1 MDKIPASATQEV
13 SDSQI
18 HTSNSNLLS
27 PWRSATHSDDFWDR
41 SLEFPGVSGVG
52 MEQDS
57 EPVPVRTLPFT
68 PGASQLRLSIPT
80 SPVSCTT
87 SRQETLPAGIRS
99 DPFSRTRWPMNFA
112 YPPMPMGMPNLP
124 PYPQPFDPYSA
135 QSVWSGQGFGGRP
148 SSESSSFK
156 DEMRSLTTSIHKI
169 QATVNAKFMEFGNR
183 LDLMESRG
191 LSQDP
196 VQDPPRP
203 PRQLL
208 EDDSVSLAPRSQ
220 EGNFLDD
227 QGGISDVDSVVS
239 TEGDAFI
246 PKEPSSGNSD
256 CLRSL
261 VYSIRRDMSDMPMS
275 SPPRVSSTPSDF
287 MACSGIVKPE
297 SKGYYSFPESGH
309 FTTALSFVN
318 SSLAENLANTSKT
331 GGSKFSGFGPASY
344 PGRCRSKDFEIH
356 GSSLGMSAPN
366 CDRAFSSLL
375 GSKPLDGLRLSQ
387 ASYVKSEN
395 NLRCLTFVLET
406 AEHFLSAAGSL
417 LKDKGEEFS
426 DLRSMLLQVD
436 KSLGMSQFLLLGTV
450 ANFTLAKR
458 QEILDK
464 STVSEALQQR
474 LVSSPLSKD
483 KLFSVSLEQLQEEL
497 NKAPPVVK
505 VDVKVTDGK
514 RFVKTT
520 QVNNPSSSHQPKA
533 STSSSS
539 NSQPTKRPAF
549 SRPNYSSGKKAKVV
563 KGKKQDGGV
572 LSSYSGSTHS
582 LLPRRFSYQES
593 LPISFGGTHQ
603 FVYPFTP
610 ETGFFDF
617 MGKIRDNSQSE
628 FQFPGR
634 TFSDRFG
641 SSASSRREGSQGTS
655 VSQCSDSVFICPSSS
670 IASAGGFLDFDHGRH
685 STRTST
691 YSSNPVVSVGVLAPN
706 FSVVGGTCSNS
717 SSVVTSSSMVAS
729 GKTSSEGSFVGSS
742 RPQPNS
748 VHRCKS
754 DGLGSLSGG
763 QDSIRPLVR
772 CSVGG
777 THQSA
782 RDESCVPFSPSV
794 SGCGSGSVTTGCHGQ
809 LHSSGL
815 SSESRRDPFLFS
827 VSSEQG
833 NSSSVS
839 QSRYN
844 SVSETCSRQSKS
856 SGGCSLPFPC
866 SSEHRMGNS
875 SISVSGDH
883 SLLGSSTYRS
893 FCHQSESQVGDLR
906 FSHSRRE
913 SLGSRCYDPILEGN
927 VQLHVPSFSSSSKDL
942 AQDSEGS
949 LQDHSY
955 CSGLATTVLVPRT
968 TTSVLC
974 EASSSSSKRGS
985 TDSIQRKKTASG
997 SRESPSACLVTVRNS
1012 LRKGGFSEGAIKR
1025 ISGSVRQ
1032 STGAVYCPT
1041 VSGFFLHLF
1050 EEKGYSPSTI
1060 KGYRS
1065 AIARTISLSGG
1076 SDFGDNE
1083 FLSLLIKNF
1092 CLNRPRQRRLV
1103 PSWDLGLVLKVL
1115 QFPPFEPL
1123 HSASL
1128 KFLSYKCCFLIAL
1141 ATGRRRSEIHALSIS
1156 ESCLRF
1162 AADKSSV
1169 TLLTDPS
1176 FLAKNQLPDK
1186 GSGLITIPAL
1196 PPTADNQVLCPVR
1209 ALLVYLASSA
1219 KLRSAGS
1226 SRLFIPIKKG
1236 ISDISAK
1243 TISTWICNTVILAYK
1258 SASSEVLVKH
1268 QVKAHEVRALA
1279 SSWNIFNSSSMS
1291 EIMSAGFWRS
1301 DSAFYNHYLRS
1312 MPLHCDNLY
1321 SLGPLVAA
1329 QHVVFPPPSD
1339 GDSALR

>member
-1 MDKIPASATQEV
+1 MGSDNFRQVGTFDFTEGIGTSVSGTASSFSCSNQSVSDKGFSKESVVTKRSEHSDSEGCFGGGKSSFSSRVLFPAVLGTQEERENETG
-13 SDSQI
+13 SRSFCSQ
-18 HTSNSNLLS
+18 S
-27 PWRSATHSDDFWDR
+27 
-41 SLEFPGVSGVG
+41 VSGGPTFQNGDQQVYQVDNSFRNLDNLSRFDG
-52 MEQDS
+52 RLFS
-57 EPVPVRTLPFT
+57 HPYF
-68 PGASQLRLSIPT
+68 SQ
-80 SPVSCTT
+80 VS
-87 SRQETLPAGIRS
+87 
-99 DPFSRTRWPMNFA
+99 
-112 YPPMPMGMPNLP
+112 
-124 PYPQPFDPYSA
+124 
-135 QSVWSGQGFGGRP
+135 
-148 SSESSSFK
+148 
-156 DEMRSLTTSIHKI
+156 
-169 QATVNAKFMEFGNR
+169 
-183 LDLMESRG
+183 
-191 LSQDP
+191 
-196 VQDPPRP
+196 
-203 PRQLL
+203 
-208 EDDSVSLAPRSQ
+208 
-220 EGNFLDD
+220 
-227 QGGISDVDSVVS
+227 
-239 TEGDAFI
+239 
-246 PKEPSSGNSD
+246 
-256 CLRSL
+256 
-261 VYSIRRDMSDMPMS
+261 
-275 SPPRVSSTPSDF
+275 
-287 MACSGIVKPE
+287 
-297 SKGYYSFPESGH
+297 SFPETGVGRQGLQ
-309 FTTALSFVN
+309 FQGYAFWPGYCTPSFYQD
-318 SSLAENLANTSKT
+318 
-331 GGSKFSGFGPASY
+331 FS
-344 PGRCRSKDFEIH
+344 
-356 GSSLGMSAPN
+356 
-366 CDRAFSSLL
+366 
-375 GSKPLDGLRLSQ
+375 
-387 ASYVKSEN
+387 
-395 NLRCLTFVLET
+395 
-406 AEHFLSAAGSL
+406 
-417 LKDKGEEFS
+417 
-426 DLRSMLLQVD
+426 
-436 KSLGMSQFLLLGTV
+436 
-450 ANFTLAKR
+450 
-458 QEILDK
+458 
-464 STVSEALQQR
+464 
-474 LVSSPLSKD
+474 
-483 KLFSVSLEQLQEEL
+483 
-497 NKAPPVVK
+497 
-505 VDVKVTDGK
+505 
-514 RFVKTT
+514 
-520 QVNNPSSSHQPKA
+520 
-533 STSSSS
+533 
-539 NSQPTKRPAF
+539 
-549 SRPNYSSGKKAKVV
+549 
-563 KGKKQDGGV
+563 DGGV
-572 LSSYSGSTHS
+572 VSSYSGSSHS
-582 LLPRRFSYQES
+582 FLPRRFSHQES
-593 LPISFGGTHQ
+593 LPFSFGGTHQ

-641 SSASSRREGSQGTS
+641 SSASSRREGSQGMS

-691 YSSNPVVSVGVLAPN
+691 HSSNPVVSDGVLASN
-706 FSVVGGTCSNS
+706 FSVVGGTCSHP

-742 RPQPNS
+742 RPQPNF
-748 VHRCKS
+748 VHRCES

-763 QDSIRPLVR
+763 QDSIRSLVR

-777 THQSA
+777 THQSS
-782 RDESCVPFSPSV
+782 RDESCVSFSPSV
-794 SGCGSGSVTTGCHGQ
+794 SGCDSGSVTTGCHGQ

-839 QSRYN
+839 QSQYF

-883 SLLGSSTYRS
+883 SSLGSSSYRS
-893 FCHQSESQVGDLR
+893 FCHQSESQIGDLR

-955 CSGLATTVLVPRT
+955 CSGLVKTVLVPRT

-974 EASSSSSKRGS
+974 EAPLFASKRGS
-985 TDSIQRKKTASG
+985 TVSIQRKKTASRSG
-997 SRESPSACLVTVRNS
+997 ESPSARLVVVRDS
-1012 LRKGGFSEGAIKR
+1012 LRKGGFSEGATKR

-1032 STGAVYCPT
+1032 STGAVYDSKWSIFCTWCLSKQINPLSVT
-1041 VSGFFLHLF
+1041 VQQLADFFLYLF

-1083 FLSLLIKNF
+1083 FLSLMIKNF

-1115 QFPPFEPL
+1115 QFSPFEPL
-1123 HSASL
+1123 HSASF

-1162 AADKSSV
+1162 ASDKSSV

-1186 GSGLITIPAL
+1186 GSGIITIPAL
-1196 PPTADNQVLCPVR
+1196 PPTSDNQVLCPVR

-1329 QHVVFPPPSD
+1329 QQVVFPPPSD

>member
-1 MDKIPASATQEV
+1 
-13 SDSQI
+13 
-18 HTSNSNLLS
+18 
-27 PWRSATHSDDFWDR
+27 
-41 SLEFPGVSGVG
+41 
-52 MEQDS
+52 
-57 EPVPVRTLPFT
+57 
-68 PGASQLRLSIPT
+68 
-80 SPVSCTT
+80 
-87 SRQETLPAGIRS
+87 
-99 DPFSRTRWPMNFA
+99 
-112 YPPMPMGMPNLP
+112 
-124 PYPQPFDPYSA
+124 
-135 QSVWSGQGFGGRP
+135 
-148 SSESSSFK
+148 
-156 DEMRSLTTSIHKI
+156 
-169 QATVNAKFMEFGNR
+169 
-183 LDLMESRG
+183 
-191 LSQDP
+191 
-196 VQDPPRP
+196 
-203 PRQLL
+203 
-208 EDDSVSLAPRSQ
+208 
-220 EGNFLDD
+220 
-227 QGGISDVDSVVS
+227 
-239 TEGDAFI
+239 
-246 PKEPSSGNSD
+246 
-256 CLRSL
+256 
-261 VYSIRRDMSDMPMS
+261 
-275 SPPRVSSTPSDF
+275 
-287 MACSGIVKPE
+287 
-297 SKGYYSFPESGH
+297 
-309 FTTALSFVN
+309 
-318 SSLAENLANTSKT
+318 
-331 GGSKFSGFGPASY
+331 
-344 PGRCRSKDFEIH
+344 
-356 GSSLGMSAPN
+356 MSAPN

-539 NSQPTKRPAF
+539 SQPTKRPAF

-582 LLPRRFSYQES
+582 LLPRRFSHQES

-641 SSASSRREGSQGTS
+641 SSASSRREGSQGMS

-691 YSSNPVVSVGVLAPN
+691 HSSNPVVSDGVLASN
-706 FSVVGGTCSNS
+706 FSVVGGTCSHP

-883 SLLGSSTYRS
+883 SSLGSSSYRS
-893 FCHQSESQVGDLR
+893 FCHQSESQIGDLR

-1012 LRKGGFSEGAIKR
+1012 LRKGGFSEGAMKR

-1032 STGAVYCPT
+1032 STGAVYDSKWSIFCTWCLSKQIDPIT
-1041 VSGFFLHLF
+1041 VTVQQLADFFLHLF

-1076 SDFGDNE
+1076 SDF
-1083 FLSLLIKNF
+1083 
-1092 CLNRPRQRRLV
+1092 
-1103 PSWDLGLVLKVL
+1103 
-1115 QFPPFEPL
+1115 
-1123 HSASL
+1123 
-1128 KFLSYKCCFLIAL
+1128 AL

>member
-1 MDKIPASATQEV
+1 MGSDNFRQVGTFDFTEGIGTSVSGTASSFSCSNQSV
-13 SDSQI
+13 SDKGFSKESVV
-18 HTSNSNLLS
+18 TK
-27 PWRSATHSDDFWDR
+27 RSEHSDSEGCFGGGKSSFSSRVLFPAVLGSQEERENETGSR
-41 SLEFPGVSGVG
+41 SFCSQSVSGGPTFQNGDQQVYQVDNSFRNLDNLSRFDG
-52 MEQDS
+52 RLFSHPD
-57 EPVPVRTLPFT
+57 F
-68 PGASQLRLSIPT
+68 SQ
-80 SPVSCTT
+80 VS
-87 SRQETLPAGIRS
+87 
-99 DPFSRTRWPMNFA
+99 
-112 YPPMPMGMPNLP
+112 
-124 PYPQPFDPYSA
+124 
-135 QSVWSGQGFGGRP
+135 
-148 SSESSSFK
+148 
-156 DEMRSLTTSIHKI
+156 
-169 QATVNAKFMEFGNR
+169 
-183 LDLMESRG
+183 
-191 LSQDP
+191 
-196 VQDPPRP
+196 
-203 PRQLL
+203 
-208 EDDSVSLAPRSQ
+208 
-220 EGNFLDD
+220 
-227 QGGISDVDSVVS
+227 
-239 TEGDAFI
+239 
-246 PKEPSSGNSD
+246 
-256 CLRSL
+256 
-261 VYSIRRDMSDMPMS
+261 
-275 SPPRVSSTPSDF
+275 
-287 MACSGIVKPE
+287 
-297 SKGYYSFPESGH
+297 SFPETGLGRQGLQ
-309 FTTALSFVN
+309 FQGYAFWPGYCTPSF
-318 SSLAENLANTSKT
+318 
-331 GGSKFSGFGPASY
+331 Y
-344 PGRCRSKDFEIH
+344 QD
-356 GSSLGMSAPN
+356 
-366 CDRAFSSLL
+366 
-375 GSKPLDGLRLSQ
+375 
-387 ASYVKSEN
+387 
-395 NLRCLTFVLET
+395 
-406 AEHFLSAAGSL
+406 
-417 LKDKGEEFS
+417 FS
-426 DLRSMLLQVD
+426 DGS
-436 KSLGMSQFLLLGTV
+436 
-450 ANFTLAKR
+450 
-458 QEILDK
+458 
-464 STVSEALQQR
+464 
-474 LVSSPLSKD
+474 
-483 KLFSVSLEQLQEEL
+483 
-497 NKAPPVVK
+497 
-505 VDVKVTDGK
+505 
-514 RFVKTT
+514 
-520 QVNNPSSSHQPKA
+520 
-533 STSSSS
+533 
-539 NSQPTKRPAF
+539 
-549 SRPNYSSGKKAKVV
+549 
-563 KGKKQDGGV
+563 V

-582 LLPRRFSYQES
+582 LLPRRFSHQES

-691 YSSNPVVSVGVLAPN
+691 HSSNPVVSVGVLAPN
-706 FSVVGGTCSNS
+706 FSVVGGTCSHP

-742 RPQPNS
+742 RPQPNF
-748 VHRCKS
+748 VHRCES

-777 THQSA
+777 THQSS
-782 RDESCVPFSPSV
+782 RDESCVSFSPSV
-794 SGCGSGSVTTGCHGQ
+794 SGCDSGSVTTGCHGQ

-883 SLLGSSTYRS
+883 SSLGSSSYRS
-893 FCHQSESQVGDLR
+893 FCHQSESQIGDLR

-955 CSGLATTVLVPRT
+955 CSGLVKTVLVPRT

-974 EASSSSSKRGS
+974 EAPLSASKRGS
-985 TDSIQRKKTASG
+985 TVSIQRKKTASG
-997 SRESPSACLVTVRNS
+997 SAESPSARLVVVRNS
-1012 LRKGGFSEGAIKR
+1012 LRKGGFSEGATKR

-1032 STGAVYCPT
+1032 STGAVYDSKWSIFCTWCLSKQINPLSVT
-1041 VSGFFLHLF
+1041 VQQLADFFLYLF

-1115 QFPPFEPL
+1115 QFSPFEPL
-1123 HSASL
+1123 HSASF

-1186 GSGLITIPAL
+1186 GSGIITIPAL
-1196 PPTADNQVLCPVR
+1196 PPTSDNQVLCPVR

-1226 SRLFIPIKKG
+1226 SRLFISIKKG

-1329 QHVVFPPPSD
+1329 QQVVFPPPSD

>member
-1 MDKIPASATQEV
+1 
-13 SDSQI
+13 
-18 HTSNSNLLS
+18 
-27 PWRSATHSDDFWDR
+27 
-41 SLEFPGVSGVG
+41 
-52 MEQDS
+52 
-57 EPVPVRTLPFT
+57 
-68 PGASQLRLSIPT
+68 
-80 SPVSCTT
+80 
-87 SRQETLPAGIRS
+87 
-99 DPFSRTRWPMNFA
+99 
-112 YPPMPMGMPNLP
+112 
-124 PYPQPFDPYSA
+124 
-135 QSVWSGQGFGGRP
+135 
-148 SSESSSFK
+148 
-156 DEMRSLTTSIHKI
+156 MRSLTTSIHKI
-169 QATVNAKFMEFGNR
+169 QATVNAKFLEFGNR

-196 VQDPPRP
+196 AQDPPRP

-220 EGNFLDD
+220 EGNFLED
-227 QGGISDVDSVVS
+227 QDGISDVDSVVS
-239 TEGDAFI
+239 TEGDAFA
-246 PKEPSSGNSD
+246 PKDPASGNPE

-261 VYSIRRDMSDMPMS
+261 VYSIRRNMSDMPMS

-356 GSSLGMSAPN
+356 GSSLGMSAPA

-458 QEILDK
+458 QEILEK

-483 KLFSVSLEQLQEEL
+483 KLFSVSLEQLQEEV

-505 VDVKVTDGK
+505 VDVKVTDGIGTS
-514 RFVKTT
+514 VSGTA
-520 QVNNPSSSHQPKA
+520 SSFSC
-533 STSSSS
+533 S
-539 NSQPTKRPAF
+539 NQSVSDKGFSKESVVTKR
-549 SRPNYSSGKKAKVV
+549 SEHSDSEGCI
-563 KGKKQDGGV
+563 GGDGGV
-572 LSSYSGSTHS
+572 VSSYSGSSHS
-582 LLPRRFSYQES
+582 FLPRRFSHQES
-593 LPISFGGTHQ
+593 LPFSFGGTHQ

-641 SSASSRREGSQGTS
+641 SSASSRREGSQGMS

-691 YSSNPVVSVGVLAPN
+691 HSSNPVVSDGVLASN
-706 FSVVGGTCSNS
+706 FSVVGGTCSHP

-742 RPQPNS
+742 RPQPNF
-748 VHRCKS
+748 VHRCES

-777 THQSA
+777 THQSS
-782 RDESCVPFSPSV
+782 RDESCVSFSPSV
-794 SGCGSGSVTTGCHGQ
+794 SGCDSGSVTTGCHGQ

-815 SSESRRDPFLFS
+815 SSGGTHSFS
-827 VSSEQG
+827 L
-833 NSSSVS
+833 
-839 QSRYN
+839 YHL
-844 SVSETCSRQSKS
+844 SKEILLL
-856 SGGCSLPFPC
+856 C
-866 SSEHRMGNS
+866 
-875 SISVSGDH
+875 H
-883 SLLGSSTYRS
+883 SLNIFLSVR
-893 FCHQSESQVGDLR
+893 
-906 FSHSRRE
+906 
-913 SLGSRCYDPILEGN
+913 
-927 VQLHVPSFSSSSKDL
+927 HVPGSQNLLADALSRSRVPVNTEWEIHPSVFQEIILRWDRPHIDLFATSLNHKLETYVSPIPDEKAWAVDAMTLSWKGMFSYMFPPFRLLPKIL
-942 AQDSEGS
+942 
-949 LQDHSY
+949 H
-955 CSGLATTVLVPRT
+955 
-968 TTSVLC
+968 
-974 EASSSSSKRGS
+974 K
-985 TDSIQRKKTASG
+985 IQRDLCKTILSAPAWKKTASRSG
-997 SRESPSACLVTVRNS
+997 ESPSARLVVVRDS
-1012 LRKGGFSEGAIKR
+1012 LRKGGFLKGATKR

-1032 STGAVYCPT
+1032 STGAVYDSKWSIFCTWCLSKQINPLSVT
-1041 VSGFFLHLF
+1041 VQQLADFFLYLF

-1115 QFPPFEPL
+1115 QFSPFEPL
-1123 HSASL
+1123 HSASF

-1162 AADKSSV
+1162 ASDKSSV

-1186 GSGLITIPAL
+1186 GSGIITIPAL
-1196 PPTADNQVLCPVR
+1196 PPTSDNQVLCPVR

-1312 MPLHCDNLY
+1312 MPLHCDSLY

-1329 QHVVFPPPSD
+1329 QQVVFSSSSG
-1339 GDSALR
+1339 GDSAFVKFYLNLWWC

>member
-1 MDKIPASATQEV
+1 M
-13 SDSQI
+13 
-18 HTSNSNLLS
+18 
-27 PWRSATHSDDFWDR
+27 
-41 SLEFPGVSGVG
+41 
-52 MEQDS
+52 
-57 EPVPVRTLPFT
+57 
-68 PGASQLRLSIPT
+68 
-80 SPVSCTT
+80 
-87 SRQETLPAGIRS
+87 
-99 DPFSRTRWPMNFA
+99 
-112 YPPMPMGMPNLP
+112 
-124 PYPQPFDPYSA
+124 
-135 QSVWSGQGFGGRP
+135 
-148 SSESSSFK
+148 
-156 DEMRSLTTSIHKI
+156 SLTTSIHKI
-169 QATVNAKFMEFGNR
+169 QATVNAKFMGFGNR
-183 LDLMESRG
+183 LDLMESMG

-196 VQDPPRP
+196 VQDPRP
-203 PRQLL
+203 SRRLL
-208 EDDSVSLAPRSQ
+208 EDKSVSLAPR
-220 EGNFLDD
+220 
-227 QGGISDVDSVVS
+227 V
-239 TEGDAFI
+239 
-246 PKEPSSGNSD
+246 
-256 CLRSL
+256 
-261 VYSIRRDMSDMPMS
+261 RR
-275 SPPRVSSTPSDF
+275 
-287 MACSGIVKPE
+287 
-297 SKGYYSFPESGH
+297 
-309 FTTALSFVN
+309 VN
-318 SSLAENLANTSKT
+318 SSLAENLANTGKT
-331 GGSKFSGFGPASY
+331 GGMGQAVPLSISMGSDNSRQVGTFDFTEGLELQFLEQPPLSPVPINLSVT
-344 PGRCRSKDFEIH
+344 KD
-356 GSSLGMSAPN
+356 
-366 CDRAFSSLL
+366 
-375 GSKPLDGLRLSQ
+375 SQ
-387 ASYVKSEN
+387 KN
-395 NLRCLTFVLET
+395 Q
-406 AEHFLSAAGSL
+406 
-417 LKDKGEEFS
+417 
-426 DLRSMLLQVD
+426 LLQDEV
-436 KSLGMSQFLLLGTV
+436 
-450 ANFTLAKR
+450 N
-458 QEILDK
+458 ILIQK
-464 STVSEALQQR
+464 
-474 LVSSPLSKD
+474 
-483 KLFSVSLEQLQEEL
+483 
-497 NKAPPVVK
+497 
-505 VDVKVTDGK
+505 
-514 RFVKTT
+514 
-520 QVNNPSSSHQPKA
+520 
-533 STSSSS
+533 
-539 NSQPTKRPAF
+539 
-549 SRPNYSSGKKAKVV
+549 
-563 KGKKQDGGV
+563 DGGV

-883 SLLGSSTYRS
+883 SLLGSSSYRS

-913 SLGSRCYDPILEGN
+913 SRSRCYDPILEGN

-985 TDSIQRKKTASG
+985 TVSIQRKKTASG
-997 SRESPSACLVTVRNS
+997 SRESPSARLVTVRGIPS
-1012 LRKGGFSEGAIKR
+1012 EREAFLREQPSVSQDQSDNLQEQCMTPNGQFSVLGVCRNRLI
-1025 ISGSVRQ
+1025 
-1032 STGAVYCPT
+1032 
-1041 VSGFFLHLF
+1041 
-1050 EEKGYSPSTI
+1050 
-1060 KGYRS
+1060 
-1065 AIARTISLSGG
+1065 LSQL
-1076 SDFGDNE
+1076 
-1083 FLSLLIKNF
+1083 LSNT
-1092 CLNRPRQRRLV
+1092 
-1103 PSWDLGLVLKVL
+1103 
-1115 QFPPFEPL
+1115 
-1123 HSASL
+1123 
-1128 KFLSYKCCFLIAL
+1128 L

-1291 EIMSAGFWRS
+1291 EIMSAGFCGGLIVPFITIIYVPCLFIVTTS
-1301 DSAFYNHYLRS
+1301 IL
-1312 MPLHCDNLY
+1312 
-1321 SLGPLVAA
+1321 
-1329 QHVVFPPPSD
+1329 
-1339 GDSALR
+1339 